1 MPLVLALV
9 FCLPTFCDLVTAPK
23 DYLALKKQL
32 HAIRYEGAGFMTD
45 KVYEMAG
52 RLSGVIATSSSKGAD
67 IQTVGQTLHVRLAEM
82 PKGISVGATIRILVR
97 MHPEECVLEAVAMVT
112 ERDGNL
118 IDPDPK
124 PVVAK
129 DPPKTE
135 VKPAAVTQPTT
146 LVAKTQQAADWL
158 DYFTRLV
165 QFYNP
170 RLTYPNANRI
180 AANILYQSA
189 QWKVDPFLVVAVIAT
204 ESHFNPS
211 AVSPRGAMGLAQ
223 LMPGTARGM
232 GLTNAY
238 NVEQNIYASVRII
251 RWNLEEHAGKD
262 PWEQFALAVASYN
275 AGSGAVRKYGGIP
288 PFRETQNYVRKVYA
302 TYKALRDSIGS

>member
-1 MPLVLALV
+1 MAKTRLQRCAVVLAGRIIVPLVLALV

-124 PVVAK
+124 VRAEAK
-129 DPPKTE
+129 KIAVPPFKTFKNPFLTGADRLWPPE
-135 VKPAAVTQPTT
+135 ELIIYTFDALQSWVLENEAAQGSPQT
-146 LVAKTQQAADWL
+146 
-158 DYFTRLV
+158 
-165 QFYNP
+165 P
-170 RLTYPNANRI
+170 REFCRQLGAEMPE
-180 AANILYQSA
+180 AANALEHLAFLYGHVAYGTS
-189 QWKVDPFLVVAVIAT
+189 VPGNYDPEQLRLLWHCMAGPKPVLL
-204 ESHFNPS
+204 ES
-211 AVSPRGAMGLAQ
+211 R
-223 LMPGTARGM
+223 
-232 GLTNAY
+232 
-238 NVEQNIYASVRII
+238 
-251 RWNLEEHAGKD
+251 
-262 PWEQFALAVASYN
+262 
-275 AGSGAVRKYGGIP
+275 
-288 PFRETQNYVRKVYA
+288 
-302 TYKALRDSIGS
+302 